1 MWLAGLAAAPVACF
15 SSDWVLATTFDQ
27 NGGPCEPATKEAMHK
42 RPSIVEIIGAP
53 CDLGCNLRG
62 ANVGPS
68 MVRVAGLTDRLE
80 ELSIRAIDGGDIAV
94 PLRERLGRQTPQN
107 RDLYVSTIGQ
117 ICDELFARVQ
127 VSLRESRF
135 PLILGGDH
143 SIAIGSIKGTA
154 DYCHQHGAQLGLLWV
169 DAHADMNTPATSQS
183 GNIHGMPLSTV
194 LGLGFERLVHVGGV
208 GPRLRPEN
216 VALIGIRDLD
226 RDERT
231 FVRETGIRYYTM
243 KDIDQRGMYAVI
255 TEALDDLNQRCAALH
270 VSFDLDAVDPVYA
283 PGVSTPVR
291 GGLTYREAHL
301 LLEVV
306 AERGFLRSM
315 DLVELNPMNDVGHQT
330 TRLCIE
336 LALSALGKAIL

>member
-1 MWLAGLAAAPVACF
+1 M
-15 SSDWVLATTFDQ
+15 
-27 NGGPCEPATKEAMHK
+27 E
-42 RPSIVEIIGAP
+42 R
-53 CDLGCNLRG
+53 
-62 ANVGPS
+62 
-68 MVRVAGLTDRLE
+68 VRAF
-80 ELSIRAIDGGDIAV
+80 DGGDVPV
-94 PLRERLGRQTPQN
+94 PLRERLGRQTPEN

-127 VSLRESRF
+127 ASLRAGRF
-135 PLILGGDH
+135 PLTLGGDH
-143 SIAIGSIKGTA
+143 SIAIGSIKGAA
-154 DYCHQHGAQLGLLWV
+154 DYCYQQGGQLGLLWV
-169 DAHADMNTPATSQS
+169 DAHADMNTPATSLS

-194 LGLGFERLVHVGGV
+194 LGLGFERLVHVGGI
-208 GPRLRPEN
+208 GPRVRPEN
-216 VALIGIRDLD
+216 VALVGIRDLD

-243 KDIDQRGMYAVI
+243 KDIDQRGMYAVL
-255 TEALDDLNQRCAALH
+255 TDALDDLTRRCAALH

-306 AERGFLRSM
+306 AERGLLRSM
-315 DLVELNPMNDVGHQT
+315 DLVELNPLNDVGHQT

-336 LALSALGKAIL
+336 LALSALGKAIV